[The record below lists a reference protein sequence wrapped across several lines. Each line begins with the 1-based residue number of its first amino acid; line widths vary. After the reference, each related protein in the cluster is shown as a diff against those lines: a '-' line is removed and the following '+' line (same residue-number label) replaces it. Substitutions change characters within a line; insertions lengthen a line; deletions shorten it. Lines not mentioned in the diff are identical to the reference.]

1 MMFENR
7 ARKKRRNVFLLLLS
21 LLLIVAF
28 GFGYYLNYGDIADVG
43 KEDPDQGSKAGYQIP
58 DSIKNPGTASVNNN
72 NETPVNSSGNGQ
84 VETNTPVAEEEEDRP
99 VTVISNNAITA
110 NTKIIFKTYYT
121 LCSHMIDQELLDTK
135 ELVNMTDTKLAER
148 YPDWTVAEFSS
159 KQVILK
165 REIQTYCP
173 RHFIISSKDGYVAIY
188 VYNSDGVKTLFEMTD
203 NPISVLTPDDQRNL
217 EYGIVADSEE
227 ELQQTLEGLGD

>member
-1 MMFENR
+1 MFENR
-7 ARKKRRNVFLLLLS
+7 ARKKRRNAFLLLLG

-43 KEDPDQGSKAGYQIP
+43 KENPEQGSKAGYEIP
-58 DSIKNPGTASVNNN
+58 DSIKNPGTGTTDNKENPA
-72 NETPVNSSGNGQ
+72 SSGGTQ
-84 VETNTPVAEEEEDRP
+84 ITPDTPVANGEEDRP
-99 VTVISNNAITA
+99 VTVIPNNLVTA
-110 NTKIIFKTYYT
+110 NTRIIFKTYYT

-135 ELVNMTDTKLAER
+135 ELVNMTETKLAER
-148 YPDWTVAEFSS
+148 YPDWSVAEFSS